1 MSEELKDILKEAL
14 ARKVLLFLSLTGGLP
29 LEIASFS
36 CLYDRIEGIILS

>member
-29 LEIASFS
+29 LEIDFS